1 MKPCPL
7 LYRRMDRYLK
17 TQTIYPKL
25 SKFSN
30 VKVPAITAWRMID
43 GKAANL

>member
-1 MKPCPL
+1 MNPCPL
-7 LYRRMDRYLK
+7 LYRRMNRYLK
-17 TQTIYPKL
+17 TQTICPKL

-30 VKVPAITAWRMID
+30 VKVPAIMTWRMTN